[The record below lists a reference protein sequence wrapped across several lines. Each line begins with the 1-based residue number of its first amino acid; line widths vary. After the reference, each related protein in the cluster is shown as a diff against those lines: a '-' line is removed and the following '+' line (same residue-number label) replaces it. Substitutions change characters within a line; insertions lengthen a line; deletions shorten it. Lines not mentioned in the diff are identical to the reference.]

1 MTTAY
6 NPPLQVVGFEATRS
20 GDPERGPQV
29 RLNADEARV
38 RLLSDGE
45 LVYVQGPRRRELAV
59 VAVDDAIPRGGV
71 VARDIAGLAV
81 SEIVR
86 LIKLDLDRD
95 RAPRGDYA

>member
-1 MTTAY
+1 MTSAY
-6 NPPLQVVGFEATRS
+6 NPPLQVVGFEATRA
-20 GDPERGPQV
+20 GDPERGPQI
-29 RLNADEARV
+29 RLNASEAQL

-45 LVYVQGPRRRELAV
+45 LIYVQGPRRRELAV
-59 VAVDDAIPRGGV
+59 VAVDDTIPRGGV